1 MNTLP
6 RKILGYKTPEQLFEE
21 ELDLIYAV
29 QMRHIDIQNDN
40 NQSNYIMNFRSFV
53 KAENHTL
60 TKLPKFK
67 ATLMWLLSN

>member
-1 MNTLP
+1 
-6 RKILGYKTPEQLFEE
+6 
-21 ELDLIYAV
+21 
-29 QMRHIDIQNDN
+29 MRHIDIQNDN